1 MSDESCTHLYKGAV
15 TSKPGNETVLG
26 TPVPVAHST
35 VGYDKLSNNH
45 KRDRFHLNE
54 TQQTSPAFGKQT
66 YVINP
71 FIRNQSYD
79 VSNSNNKELSILNI
93 DTIKGLSDSVLDRS
107 LQNPKYNEISR
118 KLDLGNRDKQMDT
131 FKVEHCQPLANLSTD
146 METQQKIQFDDEEL
160 KMLEEAFSD
169 FDCEASEATAPTRVC
184 ETFARR
190 VSCDLLDVEEQCSN
204 GNSTSVSSLSSS
216 EGICDADGS
225 NVGVVDLV
233 NPSVSTHS
241 CNIPQTTEL
250 PTLVSEC
257 HSKNTIEKQADSSKN
272 ECGQSIL
279 RPQNKNYSHLPC
291 LTGLSS
297 VFEVDSNETKSDDC
311 VQPNLCPITTSPL
324 KLNQAIT
331 VSPVQNLI
339 SRTSKCINN
348 EPIQSMNRN
357 NLSTQ
362 TQVTEQNLSSKS
374 SHPSQKVNNLSDA
387 SSLKLKNLNL
397 NQSDISHVDISCL
410 HMSDIDSLLDMITA
424 TGKQPDDGKL
434 ESVSR
439 HNKLS
444 SHLEKQLE
452 AVRQALR
459 SNIPSNT
466 VNSSKIPAGVNGK
479 QPNFSQ
485 SKVDALKENIPPT
498 NTTSSG
504 QNVTHRKKL
513 SHYPNPDVPHVPAN
527 PSAKSHSIN
536 ATNENPSVHDGSVI
550 PQKDSFSLEVLKSQN
565 IPILSNT
572 NCLIWAGAVCGQI
585 HRQHFLIKHQ
595 MDKPTTISF
604 VVHPK
609 SEVFKLVD
617 ENGYLITGT
626 FHIYL
631 PPNLEYEVSVA
642 YVAKHPVSWDFGHLL
657 LRSEEFKTSTFKVRL
672 IGYTNSSELV
682 CSCCSKLSPNVYWVV
697 ASKIDP
703 SSESVAK
710 DNEKFHEASLRS
722 TKYELTSNVSG
733 CSLASINI
741 SNYGSRSAWVCARV
755 DWVDRKTASQN
766 EHDDTS
772 ECGVIIE
779 PKALV
784 IGSKQSQSI
793 FITLKHGVNAA
804 RIVFYHGD
812 EVVRYQFRRLC
823 ACFEE
828 TISKLR
834 KRSSHS
840 RQDNR
845 LRLSDI
851 LKDFEYEQ
859 SIQIVE
865 LPPASFN
872 DLRPQDWH
880 QAFMDQ
886 VSHREHML
894 LCIYTSKQNQNSDT
908 QNQRSVYLSSSVSE
922 SVLENSLASV
932 FVQQDAFKRRNSIN
946 PIHRESSATFFS
958 KPISRNGSLCEPY
971 STNTLT
977 PNISTGQSSKGKT
990 SLVQLPKLE
999 INPPYI
1005 LVFPPCTPNC
1015 STEAQFSVSLK
1026 PSSPSEDETSSLS
1039 LWKVFWSANP
1049 VTGIQLRNIT
1059 SNSSYPLN
1067 KRSTMEQ
1074 GIFQL
1079 LSSKSNSLNQ
1089 HSINNKSVSSV
1100 GILSTNANNTE
1111 FRSFLI
1117 PFRFKPTSYCENI
1130 LTQDWHL
1137 DFWLE
1142 PCIQSQCHFI
1152 SKCNLK
1158 DSVTLLVTLEGSCHD
1173 QATMKESLTYLQSIG
1188 DYKLKYPPP
1197 KSQCFNDRTSL
1208 MIDENTLKT
1217 VHIGPIDVIGLPVSF
1232 DTIDSNSSVTS
1243 RSHNI
1248 MLINRMK
1255 TAEAFVRLKLPRP
1268 PFYVMEPK
1276 EIRFRISPRSR
1287 VRIVLNFRPYTL
1299 GKSSSVLGISV
1310 EYHKQENL
1318 SMEKPNFN
1326 VKPTIESFQV
1336 HLFGTMN

>member
-1 MSDESCTHLYKGAV
+1 MSDESCTRLYKGAV
-15 TSKPGNETVLG
+15 TSKVGNETVLG

-35 VGYDKLSNNH
+35 VGYDELSGNH
-45 KRDRFHLNE
+45 KRSRNHLNAM
-54 TQQTSPAFGKQT
+54 QQTSPAFEKQT

-71 FIRNQSYD
+71 FSRNKSND
-79 VSNSNNKELSILNI
+79 VPNSNNEELSILNI

-107 LQNPKYNEISR
+107 LQDLKYNQISK
-118 KLDLGNRDKQMDT
+118 KLSLGNRNKQIDT
-131 FKVEHCQPLANLSTD
+131 FKVEHCQSIANLSTD
-146 METQQKIQFDDEEL
+146 MEAEQKIQFDDEEL

-169 FDCEASEATAPTRVC
+169 FDCEASEATAPSRVC

-190 VSCDLLDVEEQCSN
+190 VSCELVEVDEQYSN
-204 GNSTSVSSLSSS
+204 GNSTSVPSLSSN
-216 EGICDADGS
+216 EGICDVDGS
-225 NVGVVDLV
+225 NIVDLV

-250 PTLVSEC
+250 PTLIPEC
-257 HSKNTIEKQADSSKN
+257 HSKNTTENQANSSKN
-272 ECGQSIL
+272 TCSQSVL

-297 VFEVDSNETKSDDC
+297 VFEVDSNETKSDNC
-311 VQPNLCPITTSPL
+311 VQPNLYSTTTSPL
-324 KLNQAIT
+324 KLNQTLT
-331 VSPVQNLI
+331 VSPVPTLI
-339 SRTSKCINN
+339 SHSLKCINS
-348 EPIQSMNRN
+348 EPIQSMDINN
-357 NLSTQ
+357 NLSTEA
-362 TQVTEQNLSSKS
+362 QVTKQNLSSKS
-374 SHPSQKVNNLSDA
+374 LHPSQKINDLIDT
-387 SSLKLKNLNL
+387 SSLKLRNLNL

-410 HMSDIDSLLDMITA
+410 HMSDIDSLLDMITGI
-424 TGKQPDDGKL
+424 GKQPNGGKL

-466 VNSSKIPAGVNGK
+466 VDFNKIPTGINGK
-479 QPNFSQ
+479 RPNFSQ

-498 NTTSSG
+498 NITSSG
-504 QNVTHRKKL
+504 QDVTHRKRL
-513 SHYPNPDVPHVPAN
+513 SHHPNPDVSHVSRNLPI
-527 PSAKSHSIN
+527 KSHSIN
-536 ATNENPSVHDGSVI
+536 ATNENPSVHDGSI
-550 PQKDSFSLEVLKSQN
+550 ISQKDSFSPEVLKSQN
-565 IPILSNT
+565 VPILSNT

-595 MDKPTTISF
+595 MEKPTTISF

-617 ENGYLITGT
+617 ENGYLITGI
-626 FHIYL
+626 FRVYL
-631 PPNLEYEVSVA
+631 PPNLEYEVNVA

-657 LRSEEFKTSTFKVRL
+657 LRSEESKTSTFKVRL

-682 CSCCSKLSPNVYWVV
+682 YSCCSKLSSNVYWTV

-703 SSESVAK
+703 SSESVVK
-710 DNEKFHEASLRS
+710 YNEESYETSLRS
-722 TKYELTSNVSG
+722 AKYELTSNVSG

-741 SNYGSRSAWVCARV
+741 SNFGSRSAWVCARV
-755 DWVDRKTASQN
+755 EWVDRKAASQN
-766 EHDDTS
+766 EHEDTS

-793 FITLKHGVNAA
+793 FITLKHDVNAV

-823 ACFEE
+823 ACSEE
-828 TISKLR
+828 IISKLG

-840 RQDNR
+840 RKDNR
-845 LRLSDI
+845 LRLSEI

-865 LPPASFN
+865 LPPASFS

-880 QAFMDQ
+880 QAFADQ
-886 VSHREHML
+886 VHHCERMFL
-894 LCIYTSKQNQNSDT
+894 YIYTSKQDRNSCTPNQP
-908 QNQRSVYLSSSVSE
+908 SVYLPSSVSE

-932 FVQQDAFKRRNSIN
+932 FVQQDAFKRQNSLN
-946 PIHRESSATFFS
+946 PIHRESSATFLS
-958 KPISRNGSLCEPY
+958 KPISRKGSLRETYP
-971 STNTLT
+971 TNILT
-977 PNISTGQSSKGKT
+977 PNFSTGESSKEKM
-990 SLVQLPKLE
+990 SLFQMPKLE
-999 INPPYI
+999 INPPYT
-1005 LVFPPCTPNC
+1005 LVFPPCTPSC

-1026 PSSPSEDETSSLS
+1026 QSSLCEDETSLS

-1049 VTGIQLRNIT
+1049 VTDIQLKNIT
-1059 SNSSYPLN
+1059 SNSSYSLS

-1079 LSSKSNSLNQ
+1079 LPSKSNSLNQ
-1089 HSINNKSVSSV
+1089 HSINNKSVNNV
-1100 GILSTNANNTE
+1100 GILSTNANDTE

-1117 PFRFKPTSYCENI
+1117 PFHFKPTSYCENI
-1130 LTQDWHL
+1130 LIQDWHL

-1142 PCIQSQCHFI
+1142 PCIQKQCHFI
-1152 SKCNLK
+1152 SKSTLK
-1158 DSVTLLVTLEGSCHD
+1158 DSVTLLVTLEGSCQE
-1173 QATMKESLTYLQSIG
+1173 QATFKESPLTHLQCTG
-1188 DYKLKYPPP
+1188 NYKSKYPPP
-1197 KSQCFNDRTSL
+1197 KSHCFNDRTSL
-1208 MIDENTLKT
+1208 MIVENTSKT

-1232 DTIDSNSSVTS
+1232 DTIDSNSSITA

-1255 TAEAFVRLKLPRP
+1255 TTEAFVRLKLPSP
-1268 PFYVMEPK
+1268 PFYVIEPK
-1276 EIRFRISPRSR
+1276 EMGFRIPPRSR

-1318 SMEKPNFN
+1318 SVEKPNFN
-1326 VKPTIESFQV
+1326 VKPTIDSFQV

>member
-35 VGYDKLSNNH
+35 VGYDKPSNNH

-54 TQQTSPAFGKQT
+54 TQQTSPAFEKQT

-71 FIRNQSYD
+71 FSRNQSYD

-118 KLDLGNRDKQMDT
+118 KLDLGNRNKQMDT
-131 FKVEHCQPLANLSTD
+131 FKDEHCQSLANLSTD

-216 EGICDADGS
+216 EGICDVDGS

-233 NPSVSTHS
+233 NPSVSTHL

-250 PTLVSEC
+250 STLVSEC
-257 HSKNTIEKQADSSKN
+257 YSKNTIEKQANSSKN

-297 VFEVDSNETKSDDC
+297 VFEVDSNET
-311 VQPNLCPITTSPL
+311 
-324 KLNQAIT
+324 
-331 VSPVQNLI
+331 
-339 SRTSKCINN
+339 
-348 EPIQSMNRN
+348 
-357 NLSTQ
+357 
-362 TQVTEQNLSSKS
+362 
-374 SHPSQKVNNLSDA
+374 
-387 SSLKLKNLNL
+387 
-397 NQSDISHVDISCL
+397 
-410 HMSDIDSLLDMITA
+410 
-424 TGKQPDDGKL
+424 
-434 ESVSR
+434 
-439 HNKLS
+439 
-444 SHLEKQLE
+444 
-452 AVRQALR
+452 
-459 SNIPSNT
+459 
-466 VNSSKIPAGVNGK
+466 
-479 QPNFSQ
+479 
-485 SKVDALKENIPPT
+485 KVDALKENIPPT

-536 ATNENPSVHDGSVI
+536 ATSENPSIHDGSVI
-550 PQKDSFSLEVLKSQN
+550 SQKDSFSLEVLKSQN

-697 ASKIDP
+697 ASKINP

-741 SNYGSRSAWVCARV
+741 SNYGSRSAWVYARV

-766 EHDDTS
+766 EHDGTS

-840 RQDNR
+840 RQNNR

-886 VSHREHML
+886 VNHREHML
-894 LCIYTSKQNQNSDT
+894 LCIYTSKQNQNSNT
-908 QNQRSVYLSSSVSE
+908 QNQHSVYLSSSVSE
-922 SVLENSLASV
+922 SVLENSLTSV
-932 FVQQDAFKRRNSIN
+932 FVQQDAFKHQNSIN

-1079 LSSKSNSLNQ
+1079 LPSKSNSLNQ

-1173 QATMKESLTYLQSIG
+1173 QATRKESLTYLQSIG
-1188 DYKLKYPPP
+1188 DYKLKYPLP

-1232 DTIDSNSSVTS
+1232 DTIDSNSSITS

-1318 SMEKPNFN
+1318 SMEKPYFN
-1326 VKPTIESFQV
+1326 VKPIIESFQV